1 MLNKTITIDS
11 VEIKQAKTGN
21 WKYIIKDKE
30 GDKYYFYKDTKNG
43 ESEAFVSFNSLS
55 PKNGDNLTIGY
66 NEEDKTFVND
76 KGQTINYKDRFI
88 ATILRVSNPASQP
101 ETRITTHS
109 GESREAYGLRLAIHG
124 MVNGLLAGGAT
135 PAMVSEMLPELF
147 GLEEDIELR
156 LSRPAGMNAAELKIK
171 KANDSIE
178 NIEVNVDDIPF
189 K

>member
-88 ATILRVSNPASQP
+88 ATILRVSNPAP
-101 ETRITTHS
+101 LTETHDTAASVASSRDFDKEAVGKCQSLFLQAFIQSGHS
-109 GESREAYGLRLAIHG
+109 FSEAKLQSGQARRLAEIVVFGHTI
-124 MVNGLLAGGAT
+124 T
-135 PAMVSEMLPELF
+135 PEEPPQDIDV
-147 GLEEDIELR
+147 EDIPL
-156 LSRPAGMNAAELKIK
+156 
-171 KANDSIE
+171 
-178 NIEVNVDDIPF
+178 
-189 K
+189 